1 MIEVEGVS
9 HFFQNASGRVEVLDR
24 VGFAVEKGSFT
35 SIVGPSG
42 CGKTTLLKIIA
53 SLLEPSGGAVK
64 IDGTPSRR
72 RLSEHPFGFVFQE
85 PALLPWA
92 TVLKNIQLPGEIL
105 GIRAAVDRAAGL
117 VELVGL
123 KGFENAR
130 PHELSGGMKA
140 RVALARALSFHPAI
154 LLMDE
159 PFGNLDELTRD
170 AMNFELM
177 NICREIETTVLFV
190 THNISE
196 AVLLSDQVVVLS
208 GRPARAKKA
217 VRVDFPRPRD
227 AGLRRTP
234 EFVKKV
240 EDLREVLLGA

>member
-1 MIEVEGVS
+1 
-9 HFFQNASGRVEVLDR
+9 
-24 VGFAVEKGSFT
+24 
-35 SIVGPSG
+35 
-42 CGKTTLLKIIA
+42 
-53 SLLEPSGGAVK
+53 
-64 IDGTPSRR
+64 
-72 RLSEHPFGFVFQE
+72 
-85 PALLPWA
+85 
-92 TVLKNIQLPGEIL
+92 
-105 GIRAAVDRAAGL
+105 
-117 VELVGL
+117 
-123 KGFENAR
+123 
-130 PHELSGGMKA
+130 
-140 RVALARALSFHPAI
+140 
-154 LLMDE
+154 MDE